1 MRRWSWPTSSAGR
14 WPCSD
19 GPLSISRFASS
30 DPPRITDP
38 GAETVAAEGEDF
50 VIPWHIPTEIENH
63 SEEVVWVQFA
73 MMDPT
78 DPVIVDSNE
87 PLG

>member
-1 MRRWSWPTSSAGR
+1 
-14 WPCSD
+14 
-19 GPLSISRFASS
+19 
-30 DPPRITDP
+30 
-38 GAETVAAEGEDF
+38 VAAEGEDF